1 MIAEATV
8 EKALAAIK
16 RPAVRDYFFSK
27 LGSPDWIEP
36 LRKAGLFA
44 KPEPPT
50 RRGDAEYHVRWV
62 ESEYLARMAP
72 LAPEIVTQTFE
83 NMEVGD
89 NPWVHRDI
97 VTAAMEMPG
106 RYAARLS
113 GIEADWLAR
122 QERVSFLLAPDY
134 GKLAAKL
141 AAEGETSGALRL
153 IRVLFEVV
161 PDRERS
167 TSALRE
173 PHGRLQWHEYEHV
186 LKPVLPK
193 LTETISEELLVLLCE
208 FLETAVGASRYTD
221 DPALPRDLSE
231 IWRPA
236 VEDHAQNHHH
246 TLADTLVSAV
256 RDVAIPIAA
265 ESSAKRASVVES
277 LEQRP
282 WHIFHRIAMHVL
294 CEGGA
299 PALDLARQRILKRD
313 NFDSIAFRHEYAR
326 LLRTFFSN
334 LGEADQ
340 NRILGWI
347 DEGPSDLAEWADFW
361 ERETGKA
368 PSEQQRQAR
377 SDYWKYERVHPFRES
392 LPDSWKRRYA
402 EWSRQFDEPKL
413 AEFATY
419 HESRWGDSSP
429 KTAEELGELAIPELV
444 SFLRS
449 WRPSRHWDQPTTHGL
464 VQELRRAVASNAVR
478 FAEDAAAFADL
489 PPEYVSPI
497 LDGLR
502 ETVLSG
508 KTLPWPPVLE
518 LCEWVTRQPRDI
530 PGREGHHYHPAEPHP
545 GWKWVRATIAD
556 LIEQA
561 LQRDEDGI
569 PFELREKVW
578 AILATLAEDPDPT
591 PQDEAE
597 REPGYDPFTASLNT
611 TRGKAMHSVVRY
623 MLWVARNSPR
633 PRKDELR
640 LARGMEEIAEA
651 RALLERHLDPSRDA
665 SLAIRSVF
673 GHYFPLLAAI
683 DPEWVS
689 ACRGQVFPPAES
701 DVRSWIA
708 AWNAFVRF
716 NRVYTGVF
724 ELLSEEYARAIERC
738 GDYPVEN
745 RDLADAKEGL
755 AEHAMILLGRGTVVI
770 EPDGLIGRFF
780 TTVPV
785 GLQAHAIDFVGRS
798 LAQEQGPPTE
808 VIERFKRLWRWL
820 VQAAESTPD
829 GSAERLRLAAFGSWF
844 TSHQFDESWA
854 VAALEDALR
863 LAERVDNSHFVIG
876 LLAELAPRFPKEV
889 LHCLRAII
897 HSDREGWEISGTQD
911 EVRSILK
918 VALSDSGERVRT
930 EATSTVHDLGAR
942 GFFSFRD
949 LLRSS
954 ESDSSTPP
962 TTESAS

>member
-1 MIAEATV
+1 MINAETV
-8 EKALAAIK
+8 QRALEAIK
-16 RPAVRDYFFSK
+16 SAVNQDYFFGK
-27 LGSPDWIEP
+27 LESPEWIEP

-44 KPEPPT
+44 RPEPPT
-50 RRGDAEYHVRWV
+50 RRADGEYYSRWAA
-62 ESEYLARMAP
+62 SEYLARMA
-72 LAPEIVTQTFE
+72 LRAPEVVTRTFE
-83 NMEVGD
+83 KMEVGE
-89 NPWVHRDI
+89 NPWVHRNI
-97 VTAAMEMPG
+97 VAAALEMSG
-106 RYAARLS
+106 SYAARLAR
-113 GIEADWLAR
+113 IEADWLAR

-141 AAEGETSGALRL
+141 AAERETEAALRL
-153 IRVLFEVV
+153 MRVLFDVV
-161 PDRERS
+161 PDRDRS
-167 TSALRE
+167 RSALRE
-173 PHGRLQWHEYEHV
+173 PRGRLPWHEYE
-186 LKPVLPK
+186 
-193 LTETISEELLVLLCE
+193 LVLQQMLPELSKTIPEQLLAVLCDL
-208 FLETAVGASRYTD
+208 LESGVEASRYTN
-221 DPALPRDLSE
+221 DPAPPRDFSE
-231 IWRPA
+231 ICRPA
-236 VEDHAQNHHH
+236 VEDHVQNRPH
-246 TLADTLVSAV
+246 TLADVLTSAV
-256 RDVAIPIAA
+256 RYVAVRIAA

-277 LEQRP
+277 LERRL

-299 PALDLARQRILKRD
+299 AALDLARQRVLKRD
-313 NFDSIAFRHEYAR
+313 NFDSIAYRHEYAR

-347 DEGPSDLAEWADFW
+347 DEGPSDLAEWAEFW
-361 ERETGKA
+361 ERENGIA
-368 PSEQQRQAR
+368 PSKQQRQAR

-392 LPDSWKRRYA
+392 LPDSWKHRYA

-413 AEFATY
+413 VEFVPY
-419 HESRWGDSSP
+419 HESRWGGSSP
-429 KTAEELGELAIPELV
+429 KTAEELGELPIPELID
-444 SFLRS
+444 LLKS
-449 WRPSRHWDQPTTHGL
+449 WQPSGKWDEPKTYGL
-464 VQELRRAVASNAVR
+464 AQELRRAVAMNAVR
-478 FAEDAAAFADL
+478 SAENARAFVEL

-502 ETVLSG
+502 EAIRSG

-518 LCEWVTRQPRDI
+518 LCEWVTQQPRDI

-556 LIEQA
+556 LIGQA

-569 PFELREKVW
+569 PFELRQKVW

-597 REPGYDPFTASLNT
+597 REPSYDPFTASLNT
-611 TRGKAMHSVVRY
+611 TRGKAMHAVARYVV
-623 MLWVARNSPR
+623 WVARNLPR

-640 LARGMEEIAEA
+640 LAHGMEKIAEV
-651 RALLERHLDPSRDA
+651 RVLLEQHLDPSREA

-673 GHYFPLLAAI
+673 GHYFPLLASI
-683 DPEWVS
+683 DPSWAS

-701 DVRSWIA
+701 DVRLWTA

-738 GDYPVEN
+738 GDYPVDN
-745 RDLADAKEGL
+745 RDVADAKEGL
-755 AEHAMILLGRGTVVI
+755 AEHAMILLGCGTVVI
-770 EPDGLIGRFF
+770 EPDGLIGSFF

-785 GLQAHAIDFVGRS
+785 SLQAHAIDFVGRS
-798 LAQEQGPPTE
+798 LTQEQAAPTQAT
-808 VIERFKRLWRWL
+808 ERFKYLWQWL

-889 LHCLRAII
+889 LHCLSAII
-897 HSDREGWEISGTQD
+897 HSDKEGWEISGTQD

-930 EATSTVHDLGAR
+930 EATSTVYDLGAR
-942 GFFSFRD
+942 GFFSFHD

-954 ESDSSTPP
+954 EGDSSTPP
-962 TTESAS
+962 ATESAS